1 MTIRQAVGIRQALVA
16 CLGSAVL
23 VAGATGGCAKQTRPA
38 EASAARVPRMR
49 VATDWRR
56 VVTPGDLT
64 RLHGW
69 RDAFVTA
76 LAQARAH
83 GFGPVIAR
91 EGALLEPDAALVDV
105 AMPSGRYRC
114 RTIKLGAKGPG
125 NPAYVAYTSFDC
137 AVAGTIAD
145 RGEVA
150 SFAKL
155 SGSQRPVGLVFAHD
169 ARREIF
175 VGTLMLGDERQALE
189 YGRDADRDMV
199 GAFERVGDKR
209 WRLVLPY
216 PRFESLTDVVELVP
230 AT

>member
-1 MTIRQAVGIRQALVA
+1 MTKRQALCA
-16 CLGSAVL
+16 LCLGLAVL
-23 VAGATGGCAKQTRPA
+23 VTGGCAMQTRPA
-38 EASAARVPRMR
+38 QATAARMPKMR
-49 VATDWRR
+49 ATTDWRR
-56 VVTPGDLT
+56 VVTPGDSS

-69 RDAFVTA
+69 RDAFVA
-76 LAQARAH
+76 GLAQARTR
-83 GFGPVIAR
+83 GFGAAITR
-91 EGALLEPDAALVDV
+91 EGALLEPDAALANV
-105 AMPSGRYRC
+105 AMPAGRYRC

-125 NPAYVAYTSFDC
+125 NMAYIAYPPFDC
-137 AVAGTIAD
+137 AVADEGA
-145 RGEVA
+145 VA

-155 SGSQRPVGLVFAHD
+155 SGSQRPVGLVFAGD
-169 ARREIF
+169 TRRRIF